1 MTGGQVPIDPMEAP
15 PEMSRSAGS
24 ARSSRRL
31 AVPVLGAALFAVAA
45 AGCLP
50 AQEYTFLERTNAMR
64 TSAGLPVLSDHDV
77 LNEKAEAWAQHMAQT
92 GRLEHS
98 TLTDSLG
105 GLQWSALAENVGMSE
120 PTADT
125 LAALHESL
133 AESGRHRAN
142 LLDERFNHM
151 GVGVAESADGRVW
164 VVEVFAAL

>member
-1 MTGGQVPIDPMEAP
+1 
-15 PEMSRSAGS
+15 MSVLARPAAS
-24 ARSSRRL
+24 ARSRRRRVAFPL
-31 AVPVLGAALFAVAA
+31 LGIALFAVAA

-77 LNEKAEAWAQHMAQT
+77 LNEKAEAWAQHLAQT
-92 GRLEHS
+92 GQLEHS
-98 TLTDSLG
+98 QLTDSLG
-105 GLQWSALAENVGMSE
+105 DLQWYALAENIGMSA

-125 LAALHESL
+125 LSTLHERL
-133 AESGRHRAN
+133 AESGRHREN
-142 LLDERFNHM
+142 MLDERFNHM